1 MPGDPHLLSEA
12 FTNLM
17 QNALEATPPGGEVI
31 IQVRSSLSPRERAGG
46 EGLLVPAK
54 GSGDP
59 HPNPLPEGEGT
70 WEHGREGRLRLHQG
84 VQVLM
89 QNSGSGIPE
98 ELRERIFEPFFSSKR
113 EGTGLG
119 LTIARRLIESH
130 GGRLSV
136 DSDGF
141 SWSCFMVDLPI

>member
-1 MPGDPHLLSEA
+1 MQARPVEA
-12 FTNLM
+12 
-17 QNALEATPPGGEVI
+17 
-31 IQVRSSLSPRERAGG
+31 
-46 EGLLVPAK
+46 
-54 GSGDP
+54 
-59 HPNPLPEGEGT
+59 
-70 WEHGREGRLRLHQG
+70 QG
-84 VQVLM
+84 VQVRM

-136 DSDGF
+136 ASDGS
-141 SWSCFMVDLPI
+141 SWTRFMVDLPI